1 MSKPD
6 RSIDPRILES
16 AKKEFLAHG
25 FERASL
31 KAICADAEVNTGAMY
46 KR

>member
-1 MSKPD
+1 MARAD

-16 AKKEFLAHG
+16 ARREFLANG

-31 KAICADAEVNTGAMY
+31 KNICAQAGVTRGAI
-46 KR
+46 